1 MRQRIANWDG
11 AELKT
16 SLLLLSAGAI
26 AWNLPTPEGLTP
38 QAWQI
43 LIIFLGT
50 IIGIIAKPLPVSGV
64 ALFSLSVAAITK
76 TLTIEQTLANFSYPV
91 VWLVVLAFFISRAF
105 IMSGLG
111 DRIAYWFIAILG
123 KNTTGLSYGIILTEF
138 VLAPFIPSNGARGG
152 GIIFPIVNSLA
163 HNLEHNKTVKHTLAG
178 FLILLAFH
186 ANVITSTMFLTGNA
200 GNPLVV
206 SMADS
211 VAGVKMDWFNW
222 FQAAIVPGI
231 ISLLTLPLLMHFLY
245 PLEDR
250 KTPNAPKMA
259 RAKLKEMGPMS
270 DKEKIMS
277 VTFLIMLALWVLGGH
292 LGVNATTAA
301 FLGLSVLLFTGVI
314 KVDDIMKEH
323 NAWQTFIWFSTLLTL
338 GKYLG
343 DYGVVT
349 WVSTKIYG
357 QISHLNWMSAFGI
370 IGLLYYYS
378 HYAFA
383 SISAHFST
391 LYSVSLGL
399 AISLG
404 TPPLLAA
411 YVLVF
416 ASGLSSCLTH
426 FGTTPAPIFFGAG
439 YVSVPD
445 WWKVG
450 GLLGI
455 AHLLV
460 WVVVGGAWWKFLGF
474 W

>member
-1 MRQRIANWDG
+1 MKERILAWDG
-11 AELKT
+11 AELRT
-16 SLLLLSAGAI
+16 SLLLLAGSTI
-26 AWNLPTPEGLTP
+26 AWNLPIPEGLTP
-38 QAWQI
+38 QAWHI
-43 LIIFLGT
+43 LIIFIAT
-50 IIGIIAKPLPVSGV
+50 IIGIVAKPLPVSGV
-64 ALFSLSVAAITK
+64 ALFSLSIAAITK

-163 HNLEHNKTVKHTLAG
+163 HNLEHNKTVKHTLSG

-206 SMADS
+206 SMAES
-211 VAGVKMDWFNW
+211 VAGVKMDWFSW
-222 FQAAIVPGI
+222 CQAAIVPGV
-231 ISLLTLPLLMHFLY
+231 ISLLLLPLLMHFLY
-245 PLEDR
+245 PLKER
-250 KTPNAPKMA
+250 NTPNAPKMA
-259 RAKLKEMGPMS
+259 RKKIEEMGPMS
-270 DKEKIMS
+270 DKEKIMG
-277 VTFLIMLALWVLGGH
+277 VTFILMLTLWVLGTH
-292 LGVNATTAA
+292 LQINATTAA
-301 FLGLSVLLFTGVI
+301 FLGLSILLFTGVL

-323 NAWQTFIWFSTLLTL
+323 NAWHTFIWFSTLLTL

-349 WVSTKIYG
+349 WLSTKIHG
-357 QISHLNWMSAFGI
+357 QISHMNWMAAFGI
-370 IGLLYYYS
+370 IGLMYYYS
-378 HYAFA
+378 HYVFA

-411 YVLVF
+411 YTLVF

-439 YVSVPD
+439 YVSVPE

-455 AHLLV
+455 IHLIT
-460 WVVVGGAWWKFLGF
+460 WVVIGGAWWKFLGF